1 MKKER
6 IMKKRATLLMGLL
19 LTMTVA
25 AVGCGAAGNAD
36 GDKTGQG
43 SASGT
48 GKTGI
53 AVSTD
58 ISSSKDATEAEAGL
72 AQADVSVA
80 AVTVAADGK
89 ITSCVI
95 DAVQAKVMF
104 DGTGK
109 LATDTNAEFPTKQE
123 LGDNYGMKKASAIKK
138 EWNEQVNAFADYC
151 LGKTAKEVTGIAVTQ
166 EGKAAEQD
174 LAASCTIHITGL
186 QALVAQA
193 AENAMK

>member
-6 IMKKRATLLMGLL
+6 IMKKRALLLMGLL
-19 LTMTVA
+19 LTMIVA
-25 AVGCGAAGNAD
+25 AAGCGTAGSAD
-36 GDKTGQG
+36 SDKTGQG
-43 SASGT
+43 AASGT

-53 AVSTD
+53 AISTD
-58 ISSSKDATEAEAGL
+58 ISSSKDAAAAEAGL
-72 AQADVSVA
+72 AQADVTVA
-80 AVTVAADGK
+80 AVTVDADGK
-89 ITSCVI
+89 IMSCVI

-109 LATDTNAEFPTKQE
+109 LATDTTAEFPTKQE
-123 LGDNYGMKKASAIKK
+123 QGDSYGMKKASGIKK

-174 LAASCTIHITGL
+174 LAASCTIHIAGL
-186 QALVAQA
+186 QTLVAQA